1 MNVVHIESRRSKRR
15 NSEYEIAVDIQCDDN
30 RLNEL
35 MAELKKEVA
44 VVKLSEFELGLD
56 APQPSIINE
65 SFGNVSAIS

>member
-1 MNVVHIESRRSKRR
+1 MHIESRRSKRR

>member
-1 MNVVHIESRRSKRR
+1 VNVVHIESRRSKRR